1 VLHHGLAELLGAL
14 GSAEPA
20 TTVMA
25 AALTL
30 LGYVGYLF
38 RVHPDTAQNF
48 RYAAGLLS
56 PLRLAEFVRHSGR

>member
-1 VLHHGLAELLGAL
+1 M
-14 GSAEPA
+14 
-20 TTVMA
+20 MA

-56 PLRLAEFVRHSGR
+56 PLRLVEFVRHSGR